1 MTSQSCQRGP
11 GSAHTNY
18 KGPCRTAF
26 CSHTSSLRGC
36 NLEPPNRCGGQSKP
50 VPPGTVGSSWVTG
63 LLRML
68 LLLWYMSMAGGLEVK
83 TTETQTVFLHD
94 NVTVPCKIPGSPH
107 LNITIVGI
115 IWSWKKE
122 RNESAASIYQ
132 FYGSYREATRPGAN
146 VSLLGLE
153 WGDAS
158 LYLPRIELSDAGEYR
173 CKLVVTPQQAE
184 GTTRL
189 DVVASPAMKLF
200 VKPATERNGE
210 EEFVICKVDGFYP
223 AAIDIK
229 WEEST
234 LNDPHFRA
242 ITEGIITG
250 PAVRNDD
257 GTFSVTSSLAL
268 KPALEDHGNTFTC
281 VVSHRSL
288 LDSKRLS
295 VTLPEKSVHNGACAA
310 IREQLDE
317 VSSLLQWA
325 AVNHLNSDLWRYTLP
340 LLVPVFSWVW

>member
-1 MTSQSCQRGP
+1 M
-11 GSAHTNY
+11 
-18 KGPCRTAF
+18 
-26 CSHTSSLRGC
+26 
-36 NLEPPNRCGGQSKP
+36 
-50 VPPGTVGSSWVTG
+50 
-63 LLRML
+63 
-68 LLLWYMSMAGGLEVK
+68 K

-189 DVVASPAMKLF
+189 DVVGESLTEVPGSSDGAEAS
-200 VKPATERNGE
+200 GG
-210 EEFVICKVDGFYP
+210 CVDGQAEP
-223 AAIDIK
+223 GVRTWAK
-229 WEEST
+229 ESG
-234 LNDPHFRA
+234 
-242 ITEGIITG
+242 EG
-250 PAVRNDD
+250 
-257 GTFSVTSSLAL
+257 
-268 KPALEDHGNTFTC
+268 HGFQFC
-281 VVSHRSL
+281 PLQRMPVG
-288 LDSKRLS
+288 KR
-295 VTLPEKSVHNGACAA
+295 G
-310 IREQLDE
+310 
-317 VSSLLQWA
+317 
-325 AVNHLNSDLWRYTLP
+325 
-340 LLVPVFSWVW
+340 

>member
-1 MTSQSCQRGP
+1 MYPLELESLFLLPSWPP
-11 GSAHTNY
+11 GSCIA
-18 KGPCRTAF
+18 
-26 CSHTSSLRGC
+26 L
-36 NLEPPNRCGGQSKP
+36 
-50 VPPGTVGSSWVTG
+50 
-63 LLRML
+63 
-68 LLLWYMSMAGGLEVK
+68 GGLEVK

-107 LNITIVGI
+107 LDITIVGI
-115 IWSWKKE
+115 LWFWKKE
-122 RNESAASIYQ
+122 RNESEASIYQ

-158 LYLPRIELSDAGEYR
+158 LHLPKIELSDAGEYR

-189 DVVASPAMKLF
+189 DVVASPAVKLF

-210 EEFVICKVDGFYP
+210 EEHVICKVDGFYP

-295 VTLPEKSVHNGACAA
+295 VTLPGKSKRSPAPPTRGHVT
-310 IREQLDE
+310 IPL
-317 VSSLLQWA
+317 SP
-325 AVNHLNSDLWRYTLP
+325 NSRTCDYPPAPP
-340 LLVPVFSWVW
+340 LEDM